1 MPSLYN
7 RNPTVESA
15 PMRSEIVLFNPG
27 NGKFCLLN
35 ATAALLW
42 NKLETPRTVQDL
54 LGTVES
60 HFESIDVDRASRDIE
75 VALSQ
80 LLEVECIVKTQI
92 D

>member
-1 MPSLYN
+1 MASLYS
-7 RNPTVESA
+7 RNPTVEFT
-15 PMRSEIVLFNPG
+15 PMLGEIVLFNPG

-42 NKLETPRTVQDL
+42 NELETPQTVQEL
-54 LGTVES
+54 AGSIES
-60 HFESIDVDRASRDIE
+60 HFESVDTHQASRDIE

-80 LLEVECIVKTQI
+80 LLEVDCVLKTRN